1 MWHSPVKFDEDNSH
15 PQDPVVPDDSSDCPS
30 AGAPDASPIHAPETQ
45 AFVPGLEPPFPGP
58 YQDECW
64 RRRQD
69 ALPGLRGPQQPIPD
83 DLRVPWGWIDLLFL
97 VIFWIGGTLVATIAL
112 AIIFQ
117 SRGISWIELQQS
129 PRRLSAFIIVDQV
142 AISLFLMIYLAV
154 YTRLRFD
161 APFWRTLGWREFDA
175 VTKSRAVSYLRFV
188 ALGFVLSGLVQLAS
202 AAFPA
207 KTKLPIENFFQDRES
222 ALLLMLMS
230 VLLAPVVEET
240 IFRGYIYPVV
250 ARSFGVGA
258 SVIATGMLF
267 GLLHAEQLKGGLWQI
282 ALMLVVGIIFTWAR
296 AAKRTVLASYLVHL
310 SYNSFLFLAFL
321 VSSDGLR
328 SLPR

>member
-1 MWHSPVKFDEDNSH
+1 MTFDEDNSL
-15 PQDPVVPDDSSDCPS
+15 PQDPLAPDDSVEASG
-30 AGAPDASPIHAPETQ
+30 AGASDAASMHAPQTR
-45 AFVPGLEPPFPGP
+45 AFVPGPEPPFPGP
-58 YQDECW
+58 YQGGGW
-64 RRRQD
+64 RHLAD
-69 ALPGLRGPQQPIPD
+69 ASDGSMVPGRPIPD

-129 PRRLSAFIIVDQV
+129 SRPMSAFIIVDQV

-161 APFWRTLGWREFDA
+161 APFWRTLGWRKFDF
-175 VTKSRAVSYLRFV
+175 VTKSRAVTYLQFV
-188 ALGFVLSGLVQLAS
+188 VLGLVLSALVQLAS

-250 ARSFGVGA
+250 ARSFGVGP
-258 SVIATGMLF
+258 SIVATGMLF

-282 ALMLVVGIIFTWAR
+282 ALMMVVGIIFTWVR
-296 AAKRTVLASYLVHL
+296 AAKRTVLASYLLHL

-328 SLPR
+328 ALPR

>member
-1 MWHSPVKFDEDNSH
+1 MAFDQENSLPH
-15 PQDPVVPDDSSDCPS
+15 DPAASGDSVEATRADAGSVDPPQT
-30 AGAPDASPIHAPETQ
+30 E
-45 AFVPGLEPPFPGP
+45 AFVPGFEPPVLGP
-58 YQDECW
+58 YQEEGGRLREFSRLPIGS
-64 RRRQD
+64 RRP
-69 ALPGLRGPQQPIPD
+69 LPD
-83 DLRVPWGWIDLLFL
+83 DLRVPWGWVDLLFL

-112 AIIFQ
+112 AIVFQ
-117 SRGISWIELQQS
+117 SRGISWTQLQQFS
-129 PRRLSAFIIVDQV
+129 RPMSAFIIVDQV
-142 AISLFLMIYLAV
+142 AISLFLMIYLAI

-161 APFWRTLGWREFDA
+161 APFWRTLGWREFDI
-175 VTKSRAVSYLRFV
+175 VKSRTVTYLEFV
-188 ALGFVLSGLVQLAS
+188 VLGLVLSGVVQLAS

-250 ARSFGVGA
+250 ARSFGVVA
-258 SVIATGMLF
+258 SVVATGMLF

-282 ALMLVVGIIFTWAR
+282 ALMMLVGIIFTWVR
-296 AAKRTVLASYLVHL
+296 AAKRTVLASYLLHL

>member
-1 MWHSPVKFDEDNSH
+1 MRHLPMTFEEDNSL
-15 PQDPVVPDDSSDCPS
+15 PQDPVGPGDSVEVTA
-30 AGAPDASPIHAPETQ
+30 AGASDAASAPPQTQ
-45 AFVPGLEPPFPGP
+45 AFVPGLEPPFPG
-58 YQDECW
+58 
-64 RRRQD
+64 RRQD
-69 ALPGLRGPQQPIPD
+69 EGWRRPPDTLHGSLVPGKPVPD

-117 SRGISWIELQQS
+117 SRGISWMQLQQS
-129 PRRLSAFIIVDQV
+129 SRPMSAFIIVDQV

-161 APFWRTLGWREFDA
+161 APFWRTLGWHDFDR
-175 VTKSRAVSYLRFV
+175 VTKSRAVTYLQFV
-188 ALGFVLSGLVQLAS
+188 VLGFVLSALVQLAS

-250 ARSFGVGA
+250 ARSFGIGA
-258 SVIATGMLF
+258 SVVATGMLF

-282 ALMLVVGIIFTWAR
+282 ALMMVVGIIFTWVRAR
-296 AAKRTVLASYLVHL
+296 KRTVLASYLLHL

-328 SLPR
+328 ALPR

>member
-1 MWHSPVKFDEDNSH
+1 MWHPPVKFDEDNPH
-15 PQDPVVPDDSSDCPS
+15 PQEPVVPGDSSELSS
-30 AGAPDASPIHAPETQ
+30 AESPDARPIHPSQTQ
-45 AFVPGLEPPFPGP
+45 AFVPGLEPPFPD
-58 YQDECW
+58 QDEGW
-64 RRRQD
+64 RRQH
-69 ALPGLRGPQQPIPD
+69 ALRGPQQPITD

-117 SRGISWIELQQS
+117 SRGVSWIELQQS
-129 PRRLSAFIIVDQV
+129 PRQLSAFIIVDQV

-175 VTKSRAVSYLRFV
+175 VARSRAAPYLRFIV
-188 ALGFVLSGLVQLAS
+188 LGLVLSGLVQLAS

-258 SVIATGMLF
+258 SVIATGILF

-296 AAKRTVLASYLVHL
+296 AAKRTVLASYLLHL

-321 VSSDGLR
+321 VSSNGLR